1 MDWLK
6 EIERFEAEGN
16 NAAIILRDL
25 YNENNRLRKFNK
37 EVAEINKNLTEEN
50 QRLISQR
57 HKGSVL

>member
-50 QRLISQR
+50 QRLISQK

>member
-6 EIERFEAEGN
+6 EIERLEAEGN

-37 EVAEINKNLTEEN
+37 EIALTNQNLTEEN
-50 QRLISQR
+50 QRLISQT